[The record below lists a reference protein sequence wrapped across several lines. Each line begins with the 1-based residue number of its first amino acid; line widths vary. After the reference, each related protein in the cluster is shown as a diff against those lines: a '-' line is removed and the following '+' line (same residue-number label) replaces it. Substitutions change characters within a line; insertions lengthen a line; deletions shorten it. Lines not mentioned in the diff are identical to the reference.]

1 MKRLLIYLA
10 STFSFITLISTAQN
24 RSIKFEHVTFKEI
37 KAKALKENK
46 LIFIDAY
53 TSWCG
58 PCKQM
63 AKNVFTNDTVAD
75 YYNKNFVNAK
85 IDMEKGEGI
94 EIAKQYD
101 VRCYPNLLF
110 VDGHGKIVHRVAG
123 GMSPK
128 EFVALGEETKSP
140 EKCFSYFANNYE
152 ANKTNS
158 DFLRKYIY
166 AKDGTC
172 LETADLVKSYFTMQK
187 EDELTNEDN
196 WKMIKFFVN
205 TMDSREFDYLMAN
218 KTKFENLYQAQEVN
232 VVIDNIFRN
241 SLYAA
246 SSGKTFDEKKYIDLK
261 EKISSYGFPN
271 TKLLLFESDMNLA
284 ANKADWSTY
293 AKLAVSHVDEFY
305 SEDVNALNN
314 VAWTFYENVK
324 EKEALE
330 KAAAWSSKACD
341 IESSYANLDTYAAIL
356 YKLGKKD
363 LALEKANKAIDAA
376 KNEKQTPEQYQGTTD
391 LIKKI
396 NELK

>member
-1 MKRLLIYLA
+1 MKKYIICIA
-10 STFSFITLISTAQN
+10 SAFSFVSVAQN

-110 VDGHGKIVHRVAG
+110 VDGNGKIVHRVAG

-128 EFVALGEETKSP
+128 DFIALGEDTKSP
-140 EKCFSYFANNYE
+140 EKCFSYYANNYE
-152 ANKTNS
+152 TNKTNS

-172 LETADLVKSYFTMQK
+172 LETGDLVKSYFALQK
-187 EDELTNEDN
+187 ESDLTNEDN

-205 TMDSREFDYLMAN
+205 TMNSREFDYLMGN
-218 KTKFENLYQAQEVN
+218 KAKFENLYPSQEVD
-232 VVIDNIFRN
+232 VVIENIFRN
-241 SLYAA
+241 SLYAE
-246 SSGKTFDEKKYIDLK
+246 STSKSFDQKKYNELK
-261 EKISSYGFPN
+261 SKISSYNLPN
-271 TKLLLFESDMNLA
+271 TKLLLFESDLSLA
-284 ANKADWSTY
+284 ANKADWLTY
-293 AKLAVSHVDEFY
+293 SKLAVSHVDEYY
-305 SEDVNALNN
+305 SNDVNALNN
-314 VAWTFYENVK
+314 ISWTFYENVN
-324 EKEALE
+324 EKESLE
-330 KAAAWSSKACD
+330 KAESWSSKACA
-341 IESSYANLDTYAAIL
+341 IESNYANLDTYAAIL

-363 LALEKANKAIDAA
+363 LALENVNKAIEAA
-376 KNEKQTPEQYQGTTD
+376 KNEKQAPEQYQGTTD
-391 LIKKI
+391 LLKKI
-396 NELK
+396 KELK

>member
-1 MKRLLIYLA
+1 MKKYIIYIA
-10 STFSFITLISTAQN
+10 SALSFIAVAQN
-24 RSIKFEHVTFKEI
+24 RSIKFEHIAFKEI

-85 IDMEKGEGI
+85 IDMEKGEGV

-110 VDGHGKIVHRVAG
+110 VDGNGKIVHRVAG

-128 EFVALGEETKSP
+128 EFIELGEETKSP
-140 EKCFSYFANNYE
+140 EKCFAYYAKNYE

-172 LETADLVKSYFTMQK
+172 LETGDLVKNYFALQK
-187 EDELTNEDN
+187 ETDLSNEDN

-205 TMDSREFDYLMAN
+205 TMDYKEFDYLMAN
-218 KTKFENLYQAQEVN
+218 KTKFESLYKTQEVN
-232 VVIDNIFRN
+232 VVIENVFRN
-241 SLYAA
+241 SLYSIA
-246 SSGKTFDEKKYIDLK
+246 SGKTFDEKKYNALK
-261 EKISSYGFPN
+261 EKISSYNMPN
-271 TKLLLFESDMNLA
+271 TKLLLFESDLSLA
-284 ANKADWSTY
+284 ANKADWLTY
-293 AKLAVSHVDEFY
+293 SKLAVSHVDEYY
-305 SEDVNALNN
+305 SNDVNALNN
-314 VAWTFYENVK
+314 ISWTFYENVN

-330 KAAAWSSKACD
+330 KAESWSSKACA
-341 IESSYANLDTYAAIL
+341 IESNYANLDTYAAIL

-363 LALEKANKAIDAA
+363 LALEKANMSIEKAKQD
-376 KNEKQTPEQYQGTTD
+376 NQTPEQYQSTTD
-391 LIKKI
+391 LLKKI
-396 NELK
+396 QEMK